1 MKRRTVI
8 WILIFLGAAGS
19 ISLFFHQTSQKQAPN
34 LLESSIGDRNILRQ
48 QPSAIGSSTFQHNGG
63 RQYVDD
69 LLAKYSGLTDNP
81 LADEKYPQRDWLEML
96 LNQGIVI
103 ENYDDY
109 SGYMAARAALV
120 KLENQPEMWKSD
132 VFGLP
137 PTDDWETFEAA
148 FIERKIWEYE
158 VFRNAIQSD
167 PEVNSGVF
175 TGPNKQKFLPMKP
188 GRVYVKRKENGA
200 VFIGSKLDDDQ
211 QNALFY
217 DGIQPDGYE
226 ISFIDDNG
234 ERLPEILPPILSD
247 SVLETENI
255 QLQEDIPTQIWDIQA
270 EHVEENNGQMPQNEV
285 EAHELTSD
293 IDEDFDAFLES
304 LSVDEFKA
312 LEKFMMEEFSEPVQT
327 PQALDPQI
335 ETELRKQFSHTDITQ
350 ALEKL
355 NRFGVEE
362 GTRKLFD
369 ENPELATYLQK
380 HLMPK
385 NEDSK

>member
-1 MKRRTVI
+1 M
-8 WILIFLGAAGS
+8 
-19 ISLFFHQTSQKQAPN
+19 
-34 LLESSIGDRNILRQ
+34 
-48 QPSAIGSSTFQHNGG
+48 
-63 RQYVDD
+63 
-69 LLAKYSGLTDNP
+69 DNP
-81 LADEKYPQRDWLEML
+81 SADEKYPQRDWLEML
-96 LNQGIVI
+96 LNRGIVI

-120 KLENQPEMWKSD
+120 KLENEPEMWKSD

-137 PTDDWETFEAA
+137 PTDDWETFKAA

-200 VFIGSKLDDDQ
+200 VFIGSKLSDAQQDD
-211 QNALFY
+211 LFY
-217 DGIQPDGYE
+217 NGIHPDGYE
-226 ISFIDDNG
+226 IIFIDDNG
-234 ERLPEILPPILSD
+234 ERLPEIPPPMLSD

-255 QLQEDIPTQIWDIQA
+255 QLQEDMSTEIWEIQA
-270 EHVEENNGQMPQNEV
+270 DHVEEKNAQILQNEV
-285 EAHELTSD
+285 EEYGLTSD
-293 IDEDFDAFLES
+293 IDEEFDAFLES
-304 LSVDEFKA
+304 LSTDDLKA
-312 LEKFMMEEFSEPVQT
+312 LEKFMMEGFSESVQT
-327 PQALDPQI
+327 PQALDTPI
-335 ETELRKQFSHTDITQ
+335 ETELRKQFSQADITE
-350 ALEKL
+350 AMEKL
-355 NRFGVEE
+355 KRFGVEE

-369 ENPELATYLQK
+369 ENPEFATYLQK

>member
-1 MKRRTVI
+1 
-8 WILIFLGAAGS
+8 
-19 ISLFFHQTSQKQAPN
+19 
-34 LLESSIGDRNILRQ
+34 
-48 QPSAIGSSTFQHNGG
+48 
-63 RQYVDD
+63 
-69 LLAKYSGLTDNP
+69 
-81 LADEKYPQRDWLEML
+81 
-96 LNQGIVI
+96 
-103 ENYDDY
+103 
-109 SGYMAARAALV
+109 
-120 KLENQPEMWKSD
+120 MWKSD
-132 VFGLP
+132 VFGLS
-137 PTDDWETFEAA
+137 PTNDWETFKAA

-167 PEVNSGVF
+167 PGVNSGVF

-200 VFIGSKLDDDQ
+200 VFIGSKLDDAQ
-211 QNALFY
+211 QDALFY
-217 DGIQPDGYE
+217 DGVQPDGYE
-226 ISFIDDNG
+226 IIFIDDNG
-234 ERLPEILPPILSD
+234 ERLPEIPPPILSD

-255 QLQEDIPTQIWDIQA
+255 QRQEDMPTQIWDIQA
-270 EHVEENNGQMPQNEV
+270 EHVEENNGQMLQNEV

-293 IDEDFDAFLES
+293 INEDFDAFLES

-312 LEKFMMEEFSEPVQT
+312 LEKFMMEEFNEPVQT
-327 PQALDPQI
+327 PQALDTQI

-350 ALEKL
+350 ALETL